1 MAKQMKYTTLL
12 NRIKKGM
19 RGAVFGWD
27 NVDLLRANLTLML
40 SGREPINP
48 TQVKN
53 ASGEELLA
61 RCTDVVLHWD
71 IRQVHELAE
80 IFPTIVPQWVK
91 NCDIEYRDTPKG
103 SEWYLVSNV
112 IKTII

>member
-1 MAKQMKYTTLL
+1 MAKEIKYTTLL

-27 NVDLLRANLTLML
+27 NVDLIRANLTLML
-40 SGREPINP
+40 EGKQPISL
-48 TQVKN
+48 TQIPN
-53 ASGEELLA
+53 ASGKELLA
-61 RCTDVVLHWD
+61 RCSEVVLHWD
-71 IRQVHELAE
+71 IRQVHKLAE

-91 NCDIEYRDTPKG
+91 NCNIEYRDAPKG

-112 IKTII
+112 K